1 MRERRIGE
9 TNESFVM
16 GYVSPAV
23 ETVEIQC
30 EGAVLAASNGMD
42 ADIGGWESGNE
53 DLGGEAT

>member
-1 MRERRIGE
+1 
-9 TNESFVM
+9 M